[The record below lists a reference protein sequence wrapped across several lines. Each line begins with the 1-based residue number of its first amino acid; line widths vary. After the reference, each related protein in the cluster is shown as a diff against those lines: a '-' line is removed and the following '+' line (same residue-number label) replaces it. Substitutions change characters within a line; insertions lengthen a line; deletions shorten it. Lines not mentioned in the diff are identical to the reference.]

1 MKSLTHFVLITGG
14 AAIMAC
20 SMAIAGQ
27 SNPEEQ
33 AQAQWRET
41 MINVETP
48 QAGCYQ
54 ATYPDIQWESA
65 SCGTV
70 TEHAH
75 PLPRHAKAGE
85 PQTTGDGNDYALVAA
100 SLISKTVG
108 SFPTV
113 SGVTSESSV
122 GVPAFGDGGILGA
135 NEYSLQIN
143 TNANSKTS
151 VCSGG
156 ASGCTVW
163 QQFIYATD
171 YETKGSG
178 AAFMQYWLL
187 GYGTCPSGWSNGGGG
202 DCYKNSSYVS
212 VPDVAITGLANLKLT
227 GAAVSGGNDT
237 VTFANG
243 TQAYSVTALDS
254 VLQMGTVWTQ
264 SEFNVVGDAGG
275 SEAVFNSGASIT
287 VNVAATDGSTA
298 APTCKADAGTTG
310 ETNNLNLG
318 TCTAT
323 GGSTPSVQFKE
334 SLVSVPITLT
344 VALTSVGGGLTNPV
358 IFTIDGKSYGTIT
371 QDETVASIT
380 IQSGTAVN
388 VTVTNAPLTGSE
400 YPVCVLYS
408 ATGITVTST
417 EQPLVITGTA
427 STTNANITVDCFGF
441 GGD

>member
-1 MKSLTHFVLITGG
+1 MHARKRRRRANRYC
-14 AAIMAC
+14 AAAR
-20 SMAIAGQ
+20 S
-27 SNPEEQ
+27 
-33 AQAQWRET
+33 
-41 MINVETP
+41 
-48 QAGCYQ
+48 
-54 ATYPDIQWESA
+54 
-65 SCGTV
+65 
-70 TEHAH
+70 
-75 PLPRHAKAGE
+75 
-85 PQTTGDGNDYALVAA
+85 DYALVAT

-135 NEYSLQIN
+135 NECTLQIN

-163 QQFIYATD
+163 QQFIYATN
-171 YETKGSG
+171 YETKGSE

-187 GYGTCPSGWSNGGGG
+187 GYGTCPSGWS
-202 DCYKNSSYVS
+202 S
-212 VPDVAITGLANLKLT
+212 
-227 GAAVSGGNDT
+227 
-237 VTFANG
+237 
-243 TQAYSVTALDS
+243 
-254 VLQMGTVWTQ
+254 
-264 SEFNVVGDAGG
+264 
-275 SEAVFNSGASIT
+275 
-287 VNVAATDGSTA
+287 
-298 APTCKADAGTTG
+298 DAGTTG

-334 SLVSVPITLT
+334 SLVSVQITLT
-344 VALTSVGGGLTNPV
+344 VALTSVGGFLSNPV
-358 IFTIDGKSYGTIT
+358 IFAIDGKSYGTIT
-371 QDETVASIT
+371 KDETVASIT

-408 ATGITVTST
+408 ASGITVTST
-417 EQPLVITGTA
+417 DQPLVITGTA
-427 STTNANITVDCFGF
+427 STTNATITVDCFGF